1 MPIEFRVP
9 NPPDG
14 KVTGPEKMFS
24 AITEAGIIPFFACE
38 IPGYSIE
45 EMTPPQCW
53 FTEENLGP
61 WDWKIDCIRSGE
73 LAYGKYLRGKAA
85 FATTEWFAHVMNY
98 RRSMPKYR
106 PEGMQAKALEAIREN
121 GSLSSRELRRICG
134 LPKGKMDAVMTR
146 LQMSTLVVIG
156 DIERVFRGPD
166 LRYNGWQL
174 SSFCTPEDLFA
185 DEGLPFPGA
194 RKKRVLLP
202 SCTPEESFE
211 TLRAH
216 ILEMFPGT
224 PDKPIERLLG

>member
-1 MPIEFRVP
+1 
-9 NPPDG
+9 
-14 KVTGPEKMFS
+14 
-24 AITEAGIIPFFACE
+24 
-38 IPGYSIE
+38 
-45 EMTPPQCW
+45 MTPPQCW

-185 DEGLPFPGA
+185 DEGLPVPGA

-211 TLRAH
+211 ALRAH
-216 ILEMFPGT
+216 ILELFPGT